1 MMTRKKQRGFTLI
14 ELLIVVAIIG
24 MLAAIAIPLYKAQTV
39 KARLSEVVTAMR
51 YVASAAGSYYQDN
64 YRWPNCNVS
73 FTSIINSLQVSVP
86 QRRISAMTAFGDPF
100 VISATITNISNVNP
114 AIDNDTLIL
123 TGTVGPD
130 GAITW
135 AWAGTLDPPYMP
147 KP

>member
-1 MMTRKKQRGFTLI
+1 MATRRKQQGFTLI
-14 ELLIVVAIIG
+14 ELMIVVAIIG
-24 MLAAIAIPLYKAQTV
+24 ILAAIAIPLYKAQTV

-51 YVASAAGSYYQDN
+51 YVATAAGSYYQDN

-73 FTSIINSLQVSVP
+73 FTSISTSLQVSVP

-100 VISATITNISNVNP
+100 VISATITNISALNP
-114 AIDNDTLIL
+114 AIDNDTLTL
-123 TGTVGPD
+123 TGTVGAD

-135 AWAGTLDPPYMP
+135 TWAGSLDLPYMP